1 MLLSL
6 SLDILESFNR
16 KEPTVITQS
25 LERVVSIESDRY
37 VEQLFEDMVM
47 RISDQFDFEKK
58 KSNKNYSND
67 IE

>member
-16 KEPTVITQS
+16 KEVTIITQS

-47 RISDQFDFEKK
+47 RIGD
-58 KSNKNYSND
+58 
-67 IE
+67 